1 MNRDEAELFNLIT
14 RTPTARHVL
23 FSERNA
29 ITKAILAAG
38 WRPPARTV
46 STVEEVRGLPE
57 GSIVRSTETD
67 YLWEICALGRVTL
80 VGDRFH
86 GEVNDRFVELEGPLV
101 VLHEGEGVLHAG
113 ADGGEPS
120 A

>member
-1 MNRDEAELFNLIT
+1 MSAHDDLAELI
-14 RTPTARHVL
+14 RRH
-23 FSERNA
+23 ERDVIA
-29 ITKAILAAG
+29 VSHQDLADAILAAG
-38 WRPPARTV
+38 WRPPATV
-46 STVEEVRGLPE
+46 ASTVEEVRSLPE

-67 YLWEICALGRVTL
+67 YLWEVCALGRVNL

-101 VLHEGEGVLHAG
+101 VLHEGEGVLHAV
-113 ADGGEPS
+113 ANGGEPR